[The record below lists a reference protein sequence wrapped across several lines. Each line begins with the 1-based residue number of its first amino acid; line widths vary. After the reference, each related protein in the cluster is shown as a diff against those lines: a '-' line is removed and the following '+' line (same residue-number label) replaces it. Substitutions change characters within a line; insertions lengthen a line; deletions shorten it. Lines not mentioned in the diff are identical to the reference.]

1 MVHERQA
8 HGLILF
14 PGMLDIE
21 DAAWIA
27 TTFGEPRENPYYQE
41 GARASLVSEKPV
53 GFYVDVNSADKDGK
67 VGTTLLAALDEFD
80 VERRGLHIGAAV
92 RAIDADDNVCAAM
105 VVNRKGMWL
114 ELQLDESTWQPLPS
128 AP

>member
-1 MVHERQA
+1 
-8 HGLILF
+8 
-14 PGMLDIE
+14 MLLSD
-21 DAAWIA
+21 
-27 TTFGEPRENPYYQE
+27 Q
-41 GARASLVSEKPV
+41 PV

-67 VGTTLLAALDEFD
+67 VGTTLLAALDRFD
-80 VERRGLHIGAAV
+80 VERRGLRIGAAV

-105 VVNRKGMWL
+105 VVDRKGMWL